1 MTEERDGSV
10 YGLPEPDT
18 SNLFIETQYPAHEDE
33 DHHVMYRWFWDDE
46 KNGNQAYCGKWRQ
59 SREEA
64 YNEGVQWLKVGHIR
78 YAGSAKTRV

>member
-1 MTEERDGSV
+1 
-10 YGLPEPDT
+10 
-18 SNLFIETQYPAHEDE
+18 
-33 DHHVMYRWFWDDE
+33 MYRWFWDDE